1 MHIIMTFL
9 WLKWQCFIKRWRS
22 PSFSPNKHICSNVLL
37 ACIIPHQWL
46 ARDMCCGHRE
56 IAEARD
62 VVRGCYMFIQ
72 QGQQIQHSP
81 WLTRQWPFVQPRP
94 IHAHQTP
101 VKTHFKKLFDS
112 LKLRMLILPTT
123 IQDVCDSYGP
133 KYSKAQDCHVSH
145 ESYVFVRK
153 FPEDRKKKTYIIN
166 IIQLS
171 KTLRRISISP
181 TNSFPVT
188 TCHNTIRSIKSP

>member
-1 MHIIMTFL
+1 MKSDAFSTTIIRDDIIGQLRRVFQT
-9 WLKWQCFIKRWRS
+9 WRFRTP
-22 PSFSPNKHICSNVLL
+22 PSICR
-37 ACIIPHQWL
+37 CTGP
-46 ARDMCCGHRE
+46 
-56 IAEARD
+56 
-62 VVRGCYMFIQ
+62 
-72 QGQQIQHSP
+72 
-81 WLTRQWPFVQPRP
+81 TR
-94 IHAHQTP
+94 
-101 VKTHFKKLFDS
+101 VKTHFKKLRSFQSNSLIFHS
-112 LKLRMLILPTT
+112 LKLQMLILPTT

-153 FPEDRKKKTYIIN
+153 FSANRKNNIYIIN

-171 KTLRRISISP
+171 KTLRRISVSP